1 MHRSKINDRFEFPT
15 KLDMKPYTIDYLSSV
30 ESGIDRSSDTDE
42 FELVGVLV
50 HTGTAE
56 SGHYYSY
63 IRNRLSPT
71 ENPSWFEFNDS
82 EVSTFDPS
90 TIPENCY
97 GGSDGISAT
106 GYVLPKSFSAY
117 MLFYQRS
124 SSLPKRGSSQ
134 LPEPSIPPA
143 LRRDILKENEDLI
156 RRYSMFSSDYV
167 AFVKELVDARSKVP
181 PDLSEGESDLEVLNL
196 AQRSFEQICARVK
209 DFPGWESLA
218 ASMEGFA
225 CRTEECSK
233 AFLEWISETHI
244 IHSLILDNPFMAI
257 RSYVTKMILSIL
269 DHLRRTN
276 WMLYGIPDDNDRSPI
291 AREQTM
297 LYTVCKGFSD
307 AWLGLQQGVKPW
319 NDYFGFLVDLC
330 LRGDCEKDY
339 LLKVGILRKLL
350 EMILIDHLGSSKR
363 VELRIEN
370 FVKIMSKQRLPAAR
384 PAELLCQLMKRCSPF
399 LKPCKSDEA
408 RERRIAESPLPLTQT
423 EENYFKW
430 TPPRIPSALV
440 VYTKLLELTGTQS
453 AMEKMTADMLRA
465 PTAPAEH
472 EFIEEVKNTLLNS
485 ISVDPAV
492 HATPYLQCL
501 LAFVAATKSQTYIAE
516 IIAKVAEE
524 IPTIG
529 LTGGMEH
536 LRFFQSLWPLDG
548 PDRSIKSPIIESI
561 SCWAPALIVYHDSH
575 VRDAVEDFLDQVI
588 FEEPSSESDIIRRA
602 VMDLA
607 NGLFQFIVN
616 KFPHNRQP
624 LDETT
629 FSAAWRILTRCKD
642 SQLDETQY
650 NDRLEGMEYYIFRII
665 YQVLMETAEL
675 KTFIDHLGLGLDEE
689 DVDDVASG

>member
-1 MHRSKINDRFEFPT
+1 
-15 KLDMKPYTIDYLSSV
+15 
-30 ESGIDRSSDTDE
+30 
-42 FELVGVLV
+42 
-50 HTGTAE
+50 
-56 SGHYYSY
+56 
-63 IRNRLSPT
+63 
-71 ENPSWFEFNDS
+71 
-82 EVSTFDPS
+82 
-90 TIPENCY
+90 
-97 GGSDGISAT
+97 
-106 GYVLPKSFSAY
+106 
-117 MLFYQRS
+117 
-124 SSLPKRGSSQ
+124 
-134 LPEPSIPPA
+134 
-143 LRRDILKENEDLI
+143 
-156 RRYSMFSSDYV
+156 
-167 AFVKELVDARSKVP
+167 
-181 PDLSEGESDLEVLNL
+181 
-196 AQRSFEQICARVK
+196 
-209 DFPGWESLA
+209 
-218 ASMEGFA
+218 
-225 CRTEECSK
+225 
-233 AFLEWISETHI
+233 
-244 IHSLILDNPFMAI
+244 
-257 RSYVTKMILSIL
+257 
-269 DHLRRTN
+269 
-276 WMLYGIPDDNDRSPI
+276 
-291 AREQTM
+291 
-297 LYTVCKGFSD
+297 
-307 AWLGLQQGVKPW
+307 
-319 NDYFGFLVDLC
+319 
-330 LRGDCEKDY
+330 
-339 LLKVGILRKLL
+339 
-350 EMILIDHLGSSKR
+350 
-363 VELRIEN
+363 
-370 FVKIMSKQRLPAAR
+370 
-384 PAELLCQLMKRCSPF
+384 MKRCSPF

>member
-1 MHRSKINDRFEFPT
+1 
-15 KLDMKPYTIDYLSSV
+15 
-30 ESGIDRSSDTDE
+30 
-42 FELVGVLV
+42 
-50 HTGTAE
+50 
-56 SGHYYSY
+56 
-63 IRNRLSPT
+63 
-71 ENPSWFEFNDS
+71 
-82 EVSTFDPS
+82 
-90 TIPENCY
+90 
-97 GGSDGISAT
+97 
-106 GYVLPKSFSAY
+106 
-117 MLFYQRS
+117 
-124 SSLPKRGSSQ
+124 
-134 LPEPSIPPA
+134 
-143 LRRDILKENEDLI
+143 
-156 RRYSMFSSDYV
+156 
-167 AFVKELVDARSKVP
+167 
-181 PDLSEGESDLEVLNL
+181 
-196 AQRSFEQICARVK
+196 
-209 DFPGWESLA
+209 
-218 ASMEGFA
+218 
-225 CRTEECSK
+225 
-233 AFLEWISETHI
+233 
-244 IHSLILDNPFMAI
+244 
-257 RSYVTKMILSIL
+257 
-269 DHLRRTN
+269 
-276 WMLYGIPDDNDRSPI
+276 
-291 AREQTM
+291 
-297 LYTVCKGFSD
+297 
-307 AWLGLQQGVKPW
+307 
-319 NDYFGFLVDLC
+319 
-330 LRGDCEKDY
+330 
-339 LLKVGILRKLL
+339 
-350 EMILIDHLGSSKR
+350 
-363 VELRIEN
+363 
-370 FVKIMSKQRLPAAR
+370 
-384 PAELLCQLMKRCSPF
+384 
-399 LKPCKSDEA
+399 
-408 RERRIAESPLPLTQT
+408 
-423 EENYFKW
+423 
-430 TPPRIPSALV
+430 
-440 VYTKLLELTGTQS
+440 
-453 AMEKMTADMLRA
+453 MEKMTADMLRA

-665 YQVLMETAEL
+665 YQILMETAEL